1 MAAGYESSLSHLTG
15 LVCVRLEGSL
25 FTVGCLHVF
34 SRLQR
39 FVILLGFWVAYLY
52 VDEHDVTLPEKNSS
66 WKSYQL
72 ILLCRSFCPLEDALS
87 SLVLWDPFIASIGTT
102 LDIHSQTSI
111 LYREI
116 LLGEDTKDSSVAGE
130 VSESPISVNQSGI
143 KKMRFSFSALV
154 VQ

>member
-1 MAAGYESSLSHLTG
+1 M
-15 LVCVRLEGSL
+15 
-25 FTVGCLHVF
+25 F

-52 VDEHDVTLPEKNSS
+52 VDEHDATLPEKIHHGSHT
-66 WKSYQL
+66 YTVTPE
-72 ILLCRSFCPLEDALS
+72 LLSQEDALS

-116 LLGEDTKDSSVAGE
+116 LLGEDTKDSSVANE

>member
-1 MAAGYESSLSHLTG
+1 MWMSMMRLCWKKFIMEVISAYTVTPELLS
-15 LVCVRLEGSL
+15 
-25 FTVGCLHVF
+25 
-34 SRLQR
+34 
-39 FVILLGFWVAYLY
+39 
-52 VDEHDVTLPEKNSS
+52 
-66 WKSYQL
+66 
-72 ILLCRSFCPLEDALS
+72 LEDAALS

-116 LLGEDTKDSSVAGE
+116 LLGEDSKDSSVASE

>member
-1 MAAGYESSLSHLTG
+1 M
-15 LVCVRLEGSL
+15 
-25 FTVGCLHVF
+25 
-34 SRLQR
+34 
-39 FVILLGFWVAYLY
+39 
-52 VDEHDVTLPEKNSS
+52 DEHDVTLPEKNSS

-72 ILLCRSFCPLEDALS
+72 VLLCRSFCPLEDALS